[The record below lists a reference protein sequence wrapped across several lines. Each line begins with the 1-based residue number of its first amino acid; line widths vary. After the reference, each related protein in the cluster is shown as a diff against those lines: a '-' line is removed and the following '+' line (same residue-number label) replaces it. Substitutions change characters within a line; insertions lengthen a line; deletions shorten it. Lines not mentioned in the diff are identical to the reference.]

1 MRRRIL
7 AGLAALPL
15 IGAGVLIGRSLTVA
29 PVNVR
34 AYAQSRLHAVQGHLD
49 EAPADYVFLA
59 GDSHAELNPPA
70 QRPCGLELVNGGV
83 SGASAPVYADLV
95 ATLRFPVRPRDV
107 VLTIGTN
114 DILAKNRPRE
124 PAAAARYEEAA
135 TRIVR
140 VLMAVTDR
148 LVVTALPPIGR
159 GLEGRLD
166 PLAVADYSDRLRNLC
181 DRLGCRFQDPFA
193 GIRDGATGF
202 AKPGTMRD
210 GLHLA
215 AYRPVLAALAPALCG
230 GGTP

>member
-1 MRRRIL
+1 MRRRIV
-7 AGLAALPL
+7 AGLAALAL
-15 IGAGVLIGRSLTVA
+15 VGTGILIGRMLAVA

-34 AYAQSRLHAVQGHLD
+34 AYAQGRLTAVQVHLD

-59 GDSHAELNPPA
+59 GDSHAELETPA

-95 ATLRFPVRPRDV
+95 ATIRFPVRPRAA

-114 DILAKNRPRE
+114 DILAKNHPRE
-124 PAAAARYEEAA
+124 AAAAARYEAAA
-135 TRIVR
+135 TRIIR
-140 VLMAVTDR
+140 QLTANTDR

-159 GLEGRLD
+159 ALDGRLD
-166 PLAVADYSDRLRNLC
+166 PLAVADYSDRLKSLC
-181 DRLGCRFQDPFA
+181 ARLGCRFADPFA
-193 GIRDGATGF
+193 AIRDGATGF

-215 AYRPVLAALAPALCG
+215 AYRPVLGALAPALCDP
-230 GGTP
+230 TPP